1 MLKQLRYFRIGKN
14 YKVVSRA
21 RVAGAWAHRPLARCG
36 RGAGWLAEGGTLG
49 QGQRPATP
57 STLNAL
63 PLNVPAARNARHGAA
78 VDTPTARDAYE
89 SVLEKQNTRSNLNTT
104 NKMTEETALRCHAL
118 GLQRAGWAAGAP
130 RLGRGRAGRIRHRV
144 TGRCVS
150 GARMCEFVHKRFGE
164 RHF

>member
-1 MLKQLRYFRIGKN
+1 M
-14 YKVVSRA
+14 
-21 RVAGAWAHRPLARCG
+21 
-36 RGAGWLAEGGTLG
+36 
-49 QGQRPATP
+49 
-57 STLNAL
+57 
-63 PLNVPAARNARHGAA
+63 
-78 VDTPTARDAYE
+78 DTPTARDAYE
-89 SVLEKQNTRSNLNTT
+89 RVLEKQNTRSNLNTT
-104 NKMTEETALRCHAL
+104 NKMTEETALRCDAL

>member
-1 MLKQLRYFRIGKN
+1 MGTQ
-14 YKVVSRA
+14 A
-21 RVAGAWAHRPLARCG
+21 PRPLREG
-36 RGAGWLAEGGTLG
+36 RGLAGGGGTLG

-89 SVLEKQNTRSNLNTT
+89 RVLEKQNTRSNLNTT

-150 GARMCEFVHKRFGE
+150 GARRASLCISGLGKDTFNSG
-164 RHF
+164 